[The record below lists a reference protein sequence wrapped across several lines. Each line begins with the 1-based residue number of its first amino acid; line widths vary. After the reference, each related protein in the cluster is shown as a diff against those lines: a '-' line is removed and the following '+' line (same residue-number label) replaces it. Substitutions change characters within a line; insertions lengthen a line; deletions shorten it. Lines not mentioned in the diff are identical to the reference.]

1 MIKIICIG
9 KQKENYLKEAQ
20 QEYEKRL
27 SKYTKLQVIELKDF
41 KDNDIKQALKKE
53 KEEIKKHLKETDNI
67 IILDIKGKQQT
78 SEELAK
84 TIEKELTKN
93 SNLTFIIGSSN
104 GLDEDIKNL
113 TPKKISFSSLT
124 FPHGLFRIIL
134 LEQIYRSFKILNN
147 EKYHK

>member
-1 MIKIICIG
+1 MIKIICVG

-27 SKYTKLQVIELKDF
+27 SKYTKIQVIELKDF
-41 KDNDIKQALKKE
+41 KDSDIKQALKKE

-104 GLDEDIKNL
+104 GLDEEIKKIS
-113 TPKKISFSSLT
+113 PKKISFSVLT
-124 FPHGLFRIIL
+124 FPHGLFRILL